1 MLSELVPKAG
11 LVCELAL
18 FSGFLS
24 QVVSQLLEHLHL
36 LPAKP
41 KSVWSHHR
49 DVTRMSAI
57 QTVQTPPCLKWSV
70 PSLQNLRKRMPKPK
84 LQYLED
90 QPLRPVNHLFPY
102 QMESKRC
109 PRLPAPL
116 LENQS
121 TLRHMDLN
129 GKVNSLPLKKK
140 KKKKKTEERGKKVS
154 DFPGCATF
162 LVYQI

>member
-70 PSLQNLRKRMPKPK
+70 PSLRNLRKRMPKPK

-90 QPLRPVNHLFPY
+90 QPLRPLNHLFPY

-121 TLRHMDLN
+121 ILRHMDLLN

-140 KKKKKTEERGKKVS
+140 KKKKKKKS
-154 DFPGCATF
+154 
-162 LVYQI
+162 

>member
-1 MLSELVPKAG
+1 
-11 LVCELAL
+11 
-18 FSGFLS
+18 
-24 QVVSQLLEHLHL
+24 
-36 LPAKP
+36 
-41 KSVWSHHR
+41 
-49 DVTRMSAI
+49 
-57 QTVQTPPCLKWSV
+57 
-70 PSLQNLRKRMPKPK
+70 MPKPK

-121 TLRHMDLN
+121 TLRHMDLLN
-129 GKVNSLPLKKK
+129 GKVNSLPLK